1 VPASSLT
8 AVAADTSPPALKA
21 PPFTPKTAADAV
33 ATTTGETATSC
44 PSPDPATY
52 HRSKK
57 NLTGEIVVHANVC
70 AEVGKTLPQRRQL
83 PDLRSS
89 LRSGLGP
96 ASAGCLRALRQLARS
111 RRGRLR
117 SQRRLATTGNS
128 SLRTPPPP
136 APSSAWPQ
144 GARRSPDAS
153 AQPPTDPCSSLPTQ
167 QQQYSIRKGKSSIH
181 ELYET

>member
-33 ATTTGETATSC
+33 AATAGETATSC

-52 HRSKK
+52 HRLKK
-57 NLTGEIVVHANVC
+57 LTDEIVVHANVC
-70 AEVGKTLPQRRQL
+70 AEVGKTLPRRRQL
-83 PDLRSS
+83 SDLRRS
-89 LRSGLGP
+89 LRGGLGP
-96 ASAGCLRALRQLARS
+96 ASAGRLRALWQLARS
-111 RRGRLR
+111 RRGRLC
-117 SQRRLATTGNS
+117 SQRRLATTGDG
-128 SLRTPPPP
+128 SLRTP

-144 GARRSPDAS
+144 GAGRPPDAS
-153 AQPPTDPCSSLPTQ
+153 AQLPADPCSSLPTQ

>member
-117 SQRRLATTGNS
+117 SQRRLATAGNS
-128 SLRTPPPP
+128 SLRTPPR
-136 APSSAWPQ
+136 ALFGLASGSRMT
-144 GARRSPDAS
+144 ARRFCAAS
-153 AQPPTDPCSSLPTQ
+153 CRSLFITADTTTAIFHP
-167 QQQYSIRKGKSSIH
+167 
-181 ELYET
+181 

>member
-8 AVAADTSPPALKA
+8 AVAADTSPPVLKA
-21 PPFTPKTAADAV
+21 PPFTPKTATDAV
-33 ATTTGETATSC
+33 AATAGETATSC
-44 PSPDPATY
+44 PSPDLATY

-70 AEVGKTLPQRRQL
+70 AEVGKTLPRRRQL
-83 PDLRSS
+83 LDLRSS
-89 LRSGLGP
+89 LRGGLGP
-96 ASAGCLRALRQLARS
+96 TSAGRLHALQQLARS
-111 RRGRLR
+111 RRGRPR
-117 SQRRLATTGNS
+117 SQRRLATTRDG
-128 SLRTPPPP
+128 SLRTPPP

-144 GARRSPDAS
+144 GAGRPPGAS
-153 AQPPTDPCSSLPTQ
+153 AQLFADPCSSLPTQ